1 MWQSFH
7 EKWNSWIGRTLKG
20 TINVFQL
27 NSWVLYSLL
36 GCLSK
41 SLTGKHNT
49 QTNLAVQSTTHGHRS
64 IMDNQCLSMLH
75 AVKASPWL
83 NSILI
88 ETRKAKSR
96 RAVLGPYSFGCLPGT
111 LLRGITCLISWWRLF
126 RLLFLASPNTS
137 SLVSSIS
144 LPWWTHRDLSA
155 SRLLTAA
162 REVLI
167 LVFWRDQ
174 GGYVLRL
181 YPKA

>member
-1 MWQSFH
+1 
-7 EKWNSWIGRTLKG
+7 
-20 TINVFQL
+20 
-27 NSWVLYSLL
+27 
-36 GCLSK
+36 
-41 SLTGKHNT
+41 
-49 QTNLAVQSTTHGHRS
+49 
-64 IMDNQCLSMLH
+64 MLH

-88 ETRKAKSR
+88 ETRKANSR

-144 LPWWTHRDLSA
+144 LPWWTHGDLSA

-162 REVLI
+162 REALI
-167 LVFWRDQ
+167 LVFWQDQ

-181 YPKA
+181 YPKAQWFSLYAMHLLLVLEVTYTDNLDKRKLNKLKKKEKKCAPSPSIQVPLILVPQSLLTRLIKRRLRRSS